1 MVPEV
6 KTLVETLITKLG
18 LKKYQLTV
26 GTAYGVYM
34 IDLPTSGLRRDQM
47 IRLCQILPEDASIGA
62 FSNHGNHLVNKV
74 TEKVGSEV
82 KNAYLYIS
90 RKGNGSR
97 LKK

>member
-62 FSNHGNHLVNKV
+62 FSNHGNHLVIR
-74 TEKVGSEV
+74 TGIQV
-82 KNAYLYIS
+82 K
-90 RKGNGSR
+90 
-97 LKK
+97 